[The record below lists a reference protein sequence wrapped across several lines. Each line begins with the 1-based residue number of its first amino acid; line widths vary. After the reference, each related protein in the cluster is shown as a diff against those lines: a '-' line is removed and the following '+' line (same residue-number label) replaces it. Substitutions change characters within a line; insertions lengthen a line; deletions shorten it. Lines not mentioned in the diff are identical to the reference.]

1 MCKPAPVLASG
12 ASPSPE
18 AGWSMAS
25 CCAGRGWLVLED
37 ADLTESAGVNPE
49 AAAARLPAV
58 GATRVDPVLTDAIA
72 GRSSMDGQILPV
84 GSDPNEMLSD
94 PKIIWYCYR

>member
-1 MCKPAPVLASG
+1 
-12 ASPSPE
+12 
-18 AGWSMAS
+18 MAS

-72 GRSSMDGQILPV
+72 GRSSMDGQILLV